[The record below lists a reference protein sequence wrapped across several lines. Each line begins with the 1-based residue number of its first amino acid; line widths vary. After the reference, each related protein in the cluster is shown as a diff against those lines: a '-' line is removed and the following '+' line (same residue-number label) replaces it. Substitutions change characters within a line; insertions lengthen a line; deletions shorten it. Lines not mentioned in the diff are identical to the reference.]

1 MWHSFTQF
9 VIRKP
14 QWAFFLFF
22 LFCTGTLGVALGFE
36 YIGGYPPC
44 AFCLYERYVYVAA
57 AFFSIGAV
65 AINKKIFYMWSAFA
79 ISFIFLVGIVINGY
93 HIAVE
98 KHLVPPPSF
107 CQAAG
112 LDETTVEGLSK
123 ALMNAAPSCDQVPLK
138 ILNFSLA
145 EYNFLEFWLLALLML
160 VIGVL
165 QRKHSQ
171 KYKE

>member
-1 MWHSFTQF
+1 
-9 VIRKP
+9 
-14 QWAFFLFF
+14 
-22 LFCTGTLGVALGFE
+22 
-36 YIGGYPPC
+36 
-44 AFCLYERYVYVAA
+44 RYVYIAA
-57 AFFSIGAV
+57 AFLSIAAV
-65 AINKKIFYMWSAFA
+65 AINKNIFYMWIAFA
-79 ISFIFLVGIVINGY
+79 ISFVFLVGIGINGY

-107 CQAAG
+107 CQATG
-112 LDETTVEGLSK
+112 LEETTIEGLSR
-123 ALMNAAPSCDQVPLK
+123 ALMNAPPTCDQVPLK

-165 QRKHSQ
+165 QRKRSQ